1 MNWNKDKVV
10 YKILCGYSKLAIAG
24 DIFLIHNP
32 TPYIK
37 YLAEELYEELYDE
50 YQRDLM
56 NEEELYDYLVDN
68 EFWSQE
74 HETKLK
80 DFRQN
85 IEKLQ
90 VQLFECHFRSAEKK
104 EIRKLLKFTRER
116 IKELIEERHKF
127 DNLSAKGVAT
137 IAKNKYIIGLS
148 VCDKYKKPLFNE
160 FNFIETP
167 FPLLD
172 RIIIEYNK
180 QLVTTAQFR
189 EISRTEPWRQ
199 YWTAKEGVASIFP
212 NNAAELTE
220 EQLTLISWTRLYD
233 NVFQHPKCPGDSIL
247 EDDDALDGFLIKDK
261 QERDK
266 DKEVS
271 LLDEVTDNPR
281 IKNADE
287 VFIMAD
293 TEEDAKRINS
303 LNTESGKNIKRQRE
317 QYIQKVGKT
326 GEKDLPDVRQRLQM
340 EINRSAMD
348 AAKARMKNG

>member
-1 MNWNKDKVV
+1 MSWNKDKVV
-10 YKILCGYSKLAIAG
+10 YKILGGYSKLTISG
-24 DIFLIHNP
+24 DIYLIHNP

-37 YLAEELYEELYDE
+37 YLAEELYEEMLDD
-50 YQRDLM
+50 YQRELM
-56 NEEELYDYLVDN
+56 SDDELYDWLIQN
-68 EFWSQE
+68 EFWSNE
-74 HETKLK
+74 KDDKIK

-90 VQLFECHFRSAEKK
+90 VQLFDCHFRSAEKK
-104 EIRKLLKFTRER
+104 EIRRLLKFTRER
-116 IKELIEERHKF
+116 IKELVDERHKF
-127 DNLSAKGVAT
+127 DYLSAKGVAT

-148 VCDKYKKPLFNE
+148 VCDKFKKPLFNE
-160 FNFIETP
+160 FNFIDTP

-180 QLVTTAQFR
+180 QLISTQQFR

-199 YWTAKEGVASIFP
+199 YWTAKEGAASVFP
-212 NNAAELTE
+212 NNAADLTD

-233 NVFQHPKCPGDSIL
+233 NVFQHPKCPGDAII

-266 DKEVS
+266 DKEIS

-293 TEEDAKRINS
+293 TEEDAKRINT

-317 QYIQKVGKT
+317 QYIEKVGKT
-326 GEKDLPDVRQRLQM
+326 GERDLPDVRQRLQM
-340 EINRSAMD
+340 EINKSAIN
-348 AAKARMKNG
+348 AAKTRIQNG